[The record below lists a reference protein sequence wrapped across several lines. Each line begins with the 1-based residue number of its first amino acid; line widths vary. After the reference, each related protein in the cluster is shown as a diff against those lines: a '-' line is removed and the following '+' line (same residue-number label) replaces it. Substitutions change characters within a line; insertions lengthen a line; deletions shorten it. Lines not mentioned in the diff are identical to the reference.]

1 MTESPDAPL
10 AFTSV
15 PTNRARHDGWSAERQ
30 RIFIDQLARIGL
42 VSAAARAVG
51 MSAKSAYALRKRPG
65 AESFAAAWDTAVDI
79 GRFAA
84 EMTAID
90 RVFSGEVRPVFYKG
104 RKVGERVIHDNRLLL
119 AVLRTRTAPKLTPFR
134 DDVP

>member
-10 AFTSV
+10 AFTPV
-15 PTNRARHDGWSAERQ
+15 PATRTRHDGWSEERQ
-30 RIFIDQLARIGL
+30 RVFIEQLARIGL

-65 AESFAAAWDTAVDI
+65 AESFAAAWDTAVGI

-90 RVFSGEVRPVFYKG
+90 RALSGEVRPVFYKG
-104 RKVGERVIHDNRLLL
+104 RQVGERVIHDNRLLL
-119 AVLRTRTAPKLTPFR
+119 AVLRARLPSKRTHSGRDAP
-134 DDVP
+134 